1 MVLEC
6 FGHFPI
12 IIRYLEADKLLIL
25 VCGLLVS
32 LLLIF
37 VSNIERSLLVTM
49 NELILVHQRA
59 FENVSIIGQGMKYLV
74 WPFLMTQL
82 VPGDAV
88 DDIISGWRCC
98 WSPQDNNWKLVN
110 QGANSDLASS
120 IREQI
125 LTWSL
130 AHQNADPQTV
140 NDTNRDWHPLSHLKL
155 QNWSNF
161 WLLTCQPHWLAN
173 SSGTSVRTCGWITDK
188 IMKVRPS
195 LKVQSNTTLF
205 ESKL

>member
-37 VSNIERSLLVTM
+37 ISNKGRSLLVTM

-74 WPFLMTQL
+74 TIP
-82 VPGDAV
+82 
-88 DDIISGWRCC
+88 DDTISDRRCC
-98 WSPQDNNWKLVN
+98 
-110 QGANSDLASS
+110 
-120 IREQI
+120 
-125 LTWSL
+125 
-130 AHQNADPQTV
+130 
-140 NDTNRDWHPLSHLKL
+140 
-155 QNWSNF
+155 
-161 WLLTCQPHWLAN
+161 
-173 SSGTSVRTCGWITDK
+173 
-188 IMKVRPS
+188 
-195 LKVQSNTTLF
+195 
-205 ESKL
+205 

>member
-37 VSNIERSLLVTM
+37 ISNKGRSLLVTM

-74 WPFLMTQL
+74 TIP
-82 VPGDAV
+82 
-88 DDIISGWRCC
+88 DDIISDR
-98 WSPQDNNWKLVN
+98 
-110 QGANSDLASS
+110 
-120 IREQI
+120 
-125 LTWSL
+125 
-130 AHQNADPQTV
+130 
-140 NDTNRDWHPLSHLKL
+140 
-155 QNWSNF
+155 
-161 WLLTCQPHWLAN
+161 
-173 SSGTSVRTCGWITDK
+173 
-188 IMKVRPS
+188 
-195 LKVQSNTTLF
+195 
-205 ESKL
+205 

>member
-37 VSNIERSLLVTM
+37 ISNKGRSLLVTM

-74 WPFLMTQL
+74 TIP
-82 VPGDAV
+82 
-88 DDIISGWRCC
+88 DDIISAR
-98 WSPQDNNWKLVN
+98 
-110 QGANSDLASS
+110 
-120 IREQI
+120 
-125 LTWSL
+125 
-130 AHQNADPQTV
+130 
-140 NDTNRDWHPLSHLKL
+140 
-155 QNWSNF
+155 
-161 WLLTCQPHWLAN
+161 
-173 SSGTSVRTCGWITDK
+173 
-188 IMKVRPS
+188 
-195 LKVQSNTTLF
+195 
-205 ESKL
+205 

>member
-37 VSNIERSLLVTM
+37 ISNNYKGRSLLVTM

-74 WPFLMTQL
+74 TIP
-82 VPGDAV
+82 
-88 DDIISGWRCC
+88 DDIISDR
-98 WSPQDNNWKLVN
+98 
-110 QGANSDLASS
+110 
-120 IREQI
+120 
-125 LTWSL
+125 
-130 AHQNADPQTV
+130 
-140 NDTNRDWHPLSHLKL
+140 
-155 QNWSNF
+155 
-161 WLLTCQPHWLAN
+161 
-173 SSGTSVRTCGWITDK
+173 
-188 IMKVRPS
+188 
-195 LKVQSNTTLF
+195 
-205 ESKL
+205 

>member
-37 VSNIERSLLVTM
+37 ISNNYKGRSLLVTM

-74 WPFLMTQL
+74 TIP
-82 VPGDAV
+82 
-88 DDIISGWRCC
+88 DDTISDR
-98 WSPQDNNWKLVN
+98 
-110 QGANSDLASS
+110 
-120 IREQI
+120 
-125 LTWSL
+125 
-130 AHQNADPQTV
+130 
-140 NDTNRDWHPLSHLKL
+140 
-155 QNWSNF
+155 
-161 WLLTCQPHWLAN
+161 
-173 SSGTSVRTCGWITDK
+173 
-188 IMKVRPS
+188 
-195 LKVQSNTTLF
+195 
-205 ESKL
+205 